1 MLKNNHIILGVT
13 GSIAAYK
20 AIELT
25 RRLTE
30 AEAVVDVI
38 FTEAAER
45 FITPLSFSFT
55 RGRVFSDIFE
65 APLSHIR
72 IAEEAELLL
81 VAPAT
86 ANIIGKMA
94 NGIADDMLSTVYM
107 AFNGKVMIAPAMN
120 WRMYENPV
128 FQRNLETLQSLGVI
142 QVGPD
147 RGALACG
154 EANMGRMAEVNAI
167 IEEIEIALSE
177 KDLEGRRFVITAGPT
192 REYIDP
198 IRFISNRS
206 SGKMGYAI
214 AKVAIRR
221 GAQVTLIS
229 GPSNLTPPRRV
240 TFISVETADEMRD
253 AVMSNLEGSDAL
265 IMAAAVADFSPEQ
278 RSPEK
283 ISSREGLELRLRRTP
298 DIILEASL
306 LSKRSLSRQGRD
318 ELVEPIIIGFS
329 AETGDNLERARQKRI
344 EKGIDMII
352 FNDVTESGAGFDVD
366 TNKITIIERNKET
379 EFPLM
384 SKEDAAGVI
393 LDRLSEVLRG
403 GIRRG

>member
-1 MLKNNHIILGVT
+1 MLKNKHIILGVT

-20 AIELT
+20 ALELT

-38 FTEAAER
+38 LTEASQR
-45 FITPLSFSFT
+45 FITPLSFSSIT

-65 APLSHIR
+65 DPLSHIR

-107 AFNGKVMIAPAMN
+107 AFKGTVMIAPAMN
-120 WRMYENPV
+120 WKMYENPV
-128 FQRNLETLQSLGVI
+128 LQRNLDSLQSLGVI
-142 QVGPD
+142 QIGPEK
-147 RGALACG
+147 GALACG
-154 EANMGRMAEVNAI
+154 EANVGRMAEVNAI

-214 AKVAIRR
+214 ARVAIRR

-229 GPSNLTPPRRV
+229 GPSNLPPPRRV

-253 AVMSNLEGSDAL
+253 AVMSSLEDSDGL

-298 DIILEASL
+298 DIIREASL
-306 LSKRSLSRQGRD
+306 CGKRPL
-318 ELVEPIIIGFS
+318 IIGFS

-366 TNKITIIERNKET
+366 TNRITIIESDKET

-384 SKEDAAGVI
+384 SKEDVAGLI
-393 LDRLSEVLRG
+393 LDRLSEILRG
-403 GIRRG
+403 SIRQG

>member
-1 MLKNNHIILGVT
+1 MLKNKHIILGVT

-20 AIELT
+20 SIELT

-30 AEAVVDVI
+30 AGAEVDVI
-38 FTEAAER
+38 LTEAAKR
-45 FITPLSFSFT
+45 FITPLSFSSIT

-65 APLSHIR
+65 DPLSHIR

-86 ANIIGKMA
+86 ANIIGKMTS
-94 NGIADDMLSTVYM
+94 GIADDMLSTVYM

-128 FQRNLETLQSLGVI
+128 LQRNLVSLQSLGVI
-142 QVGPD
+142 QIGPD
-147 RGALACG
+147 KGALACG

-198 IRFISNRS
+198 VRFISNRS

-229 GPSNLTPPRRV
+229 GPSNLFPPRRV

-283 ISSREGLELRLRRTP
+283 ISSREGLELSLRRTP

-306 LSKRSLSRQGRD
+306 CGKRPL
-318 ELVEPIIIGFS
+318 IIGFS

-366 TNKITIIERNKET
+366 TNKITIIERDKET
-379 EFPLM
+379 KFPLM
-384 SKEDAAGVI
+384 SKEDVAAVI
-393 LDRLSEVLRG
+393 LDKVSEVLRG
-403 GIRRG
+403 GIRQG